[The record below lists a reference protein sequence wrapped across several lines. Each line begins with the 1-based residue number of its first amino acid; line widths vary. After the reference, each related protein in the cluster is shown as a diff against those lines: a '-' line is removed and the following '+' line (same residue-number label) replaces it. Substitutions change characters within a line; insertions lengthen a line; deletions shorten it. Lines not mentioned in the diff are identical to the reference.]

1 MATSSRRAVS
11 APLRPQ
17 SASCDWCA
25 VAPELLGGRDAVKPG
40 MPTLRTVGTGDHTKR
55 PRLLRR
61 RAHPPRPL
69 HASRAFPVLRPLS
82 HDSSHCC
89 GASRTGLSHHK
100 RSMVPSASVQAR
112 CAWCIWKPPIPWNF
126 RRLYRAR
133 RFACANA
140 CLAGSS
146 MTYSYNY
153 SVVSAEIVHPPT
165 PPARHRGCGKGDEC
179 QGYDEVSPAQPR
191 PPTTRQRP
199 ASHLQPVLPPAGD
212 FSSFFFLAIGGGG
225 KS

>member
-1 MATSSRRAVS
+1 MVLGLTAPLVFAGVPDQIWVGGLLSLCCRSMRMATSSRRAVS

-40 MPTLRTVGTGDHTKR
+40 IPTLRTVGTGDHTKR

-100 RSMVPSASVQAR
+100 RSMVPSASVHAVHG
-112 CAWCIWKPPIPWNF
+112 AYGNHPYHGTSGDYIG
-126 RRLYRAR
+126 RAG
-133 RFACANA
+133 
-140 CLAGSS
+140 L
-146 MTYSYNY
+146 
-153 SVVSAEIVHPPT
+153 H
-165 PPARHRGCGKGDEC
+165 
-179 QGYDEVSPAQPR
+179 AQM
-191 PPTTRQRP
+191 
-199 ASHLQPVLPPAGD
+199 PVLQVLP
-212 FSSFFFLAIGGGG
+212 
-225 KS
+225 